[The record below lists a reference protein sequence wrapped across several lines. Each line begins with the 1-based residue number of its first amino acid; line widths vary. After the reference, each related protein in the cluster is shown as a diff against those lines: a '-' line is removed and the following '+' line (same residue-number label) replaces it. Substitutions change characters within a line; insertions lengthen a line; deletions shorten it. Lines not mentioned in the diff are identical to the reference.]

1 MKGVKTAQASF
12 ISGIVT
18 ITYDESQITV
28 AQIIENY
35 NRAGYHVM
43 GEPEWVK

>member
-1 MKGVKTAQASF
+1 MKGVKHAQASF
-12 ISGIVT
+12 ISGTVT

-28 AQIIENY
+28 KDIIQNF